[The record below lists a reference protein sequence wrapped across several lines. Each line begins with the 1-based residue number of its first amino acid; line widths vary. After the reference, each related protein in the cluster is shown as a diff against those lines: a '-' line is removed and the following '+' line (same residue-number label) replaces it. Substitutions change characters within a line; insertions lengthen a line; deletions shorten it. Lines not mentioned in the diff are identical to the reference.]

1 MLRIITQS
9 AEIKTELQ
17 RIRDRPYRDE
27 IQAKEIAVGE
37 ILERIKQQGDQG
49 LLAPNQ
55 TPITLMDL
63 KVRGS
68 QLDAAY
74 QKIPKELLDAIQ
86 SITQRLESFYKEQ
99 LPTASVKFETDDV
112 VIGKRYTPV
121 KRAGIYVAGDQTSPI
136 SQVLMQTIPAK
147 IAQVPEII
155 LMTPTDDTG
164 QVPPDILVAAQ
175 VTGVNEIYGLGGAK
189 AIGALAYGTESLPK
203 VDVITGTGG
212 LDVILAKRMVYGS
225 VTTDTPI
232 DASELFMIADQT
244 ANETYIAADLLAQ
257 VEQDPSSAVI
267 VLTSDLEL
275 ARKIQAK
282 VQQKLQDNAYGILSE
297 KAIAHYGLIIV
308 VESIEE
314 AITITNEFAPHYLML
329 MVDEPWN
336 FVQKIRAVGCLLIGN
351 RTPKVLGDYLGSG
364 GVILP
369 PSGLIRYA
377 SSVRVETFLKPSHII
392 EYSPSALKKLAN
404 ALEIL
409 ALAEGLPA
417 SADALGLRLPED
429 L

>member
-17 RIRDRPYRDE
+17 RIRNRPYRDE

-49 LLAPNQ
+49 LLEPNQ

-86 SITQRLESFYKEQ
+86 IISQRLESFYEQ
-99 LPTASVKFETDDV
+99 QLSTASVKFEADDV
-112 VIGKRYTPV
+112 VIGRRYTPV

-155 LMTPTDDTG
+155 LMTPTDETG
-164 QVPPDILVAAQ
+164 EVPPDILVAAQ
-175 VTGVNEIYGLGGAK
+175 VTGVNRIYGLGGAK
-189 AIGALAYGTESLPK
+189 AIGALAYGTQTLSK

-212 LDVILAKRMVYGS
+212 LDVILAKRMVHGS

-232 DASELFMIADQT
+232 DASELFIIADHT
-244 ANETYIAADLLAQ
+244 GNDTYIAADLLAQ

-267 VLTSDLEL
+267 VITSDLEL

-308 VESIEE
+308 VDSIEK

-329 MVDEPWN
+329 TVEEPWD
-336 FVQKIRAVGCLLIGN
+336 FVPKIRGVGCLLIGSH
-351 RTPKVLGDYLGSG
+351 TPKVLGD
-364 GVILP
+364 
-369 PSGLIRYA
+369 
-377 SSVRVETFLKPSHII
+377 
-392 EYSPSALKKLAN
+392 
-404 ALEIL
+404 
-409 ALAEGLPA
+409 
-417 SADALGLRLPED
+417 
-429 L
+429 

>member
-1 MLRIITQS
+1 MLRIITQP
-9 AEIKTELQ
+9 AEIETELQ

-27 IQAKEIAVGE
+27 IQAKEFAVGE
-37 ILERIKQQGDQG
+37 ILERIKQQGNQG
-49 LLAPNQ
+49 LLEPNQ
-55 TPITLMDL
+55 PPITLKNL

-74 QKIPKELLDAIQ
+74 QKIPKELLDAI
-86 SITQRLESFYKEQ
+86 SIISQRLESFYKQQ
-99 LPTASVKFETDDV
+99 LPTASVKFEADDV

-136 SQVLMQTIPAK
+136 SRVLMQTIPAK

-155 LMTPTDDTG
+155 LMTPTDETG

-189 AIGALAYGTESLPK
+189 AIGALAYGTPTLPK

-212 LDVILAKRMVYGS
+212 LDVILAKRMVYGTVS
-225 VTTDTPI
+225 TDTPI
-232 DASELFMIADQT
+232 DASELLIIADHT
-244 ANETYIAADLLAQ
+244 ANEAHIAADLLAQ

-275 ARKIQAK
+275 ARKIQSK

-308 VESIEE
+308 VDSIEE

-329 MVDEPWN
+329 TVEEPWD
-336 FVQKIRAVGCLLIGN
+336 FIQKIRAVGCVLIGSC
-351 RTPKVLGDYLGSG
+351 TPKALGDYLGGG

-377 SSVRVETFLKPSHII
+377 SSVRVETFLKPSHIV

-404 ALEIL
+404 TLEIL

-417 SADALGLRLPED
+417 SADALGLRLRD
-429 L
+429 D

>member
-9 AEIKTELQ
+9 AEINTELQ
-17 RIRDRPYRDE
+17 RIHDRPYRDE
-27 IQAKEIAVGE
+27 IQAKEFVVGE

-49 LLAPNQ
+49 LLKPNQ
-55 TPITLMDL
+55 TPIAVKDL

-86 SITQRLESFYKEQ
+86 IISQRLESFYKQQ
-99 LPTASVKFETDDV
+99 LSTASVKFEADDV

-136 SQVLMQTIPAK
+136 SRVLMQTIPAK

-155 LMTPTDDTG
+155 LMTPTDETG

-175 VTGVNEIYGLGGAK
+175 VTGVNRIYGLGGAK
-189 AIGALAYGTESLPK
+189 AIGALAYGTQTLSK

-212 LDVILAKRMVYGS
+212 LDVILAKRMVHGS

-232 DASELFMIADQT
+232 DASELFIIADHT
-244 ANETYIAADLLAQ
+244 GNDTYIAADLLAQ

-267 VLTSDLEL
+267 VITSDLEL

-308 VESIEE
+308 VESIEK
-314 AITITNEFAPHYLML
+314 AITISNEFVPHYLML
-329 MVDEPWN
+329 TVEEPWD
-336 FVQKIRAVGCLLIGN
+336 FVQKISGVGCLLIGGS
-351 RTPKVLGDYLGSG
+351 TPKTLGDYLGSG

-404 ALEIL
+404 ALKIL
-409 ALAEGLPA
+409 ALTEGLPG
-417 SADALGLRLPED
+417 SADTLGLRLEED
-429 L
+429 S